1 MRAAHGRLAWPKYTI
16 YLHTYLVILQASS
29 RKILEEHHKEIYD
42 CVCNLKNSEKPTC
55 TEIRENIY
63 SSLCKVTNTVRQEPK
78 ECTGS
83 YEYVSKKPRRVN
95 RKWEEITAA
104 FGILSDTTDS
114 SLLESGIPDK
124 I

>member
-1 MRAAHGRLAWPKYTI
+1 MQK
-16 YLHTYLVILQASS
+16 SS
-29 RKILEEHHKEIYD
+29 RSITKKSATVYGIWK
-42 CVCNLKNSEKPTC
+42 
-55 TEIRENIY
+55 IRENLLAQKSAKYILY
-63 SSLCKVTNTVRQEPK
+63 IPHSVQYKYAEQPK

-83 YEYVSKKPRRVN
+83 YEYESKKPRRVN

-114 SLLESGIPDK
+114 SLLEMSIPDK

>member
-1 MRAAHGRLAWPKYTI
+1 MDFEKFGKSYW
-16 YLHTYLVILQASS
+16 
-29 RKILEEHHKEIYD
+29 HK
-42 CVCNLKNSEKPTC
+42 NP
-55 TEIRENIY
+55 RNIY
-63 SSLCKVTNTVRQEPK
+63 IPHSVQYKYAEQPK

-114 SLLESGIPDK
+114 SLLEMGIPDK